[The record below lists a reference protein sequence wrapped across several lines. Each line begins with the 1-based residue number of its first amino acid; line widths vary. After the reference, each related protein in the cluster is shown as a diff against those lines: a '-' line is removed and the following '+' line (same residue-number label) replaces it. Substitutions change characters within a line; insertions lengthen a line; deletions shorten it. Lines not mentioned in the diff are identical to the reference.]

1 MMTDFLEELLNVPSV
16 SGFESEAARLFCEHL
31 EQYSDDVHIDILNNA
46 YACSKGGSNNIK
58 VMLDAH
64 IDEIGMQVLYI
75 DESGYLYVRRAGG
88 VDVQCLP
95 GTSVM
100 IMSNDGVF
108 VSGVI
113 GKKPVH
119 LMHPD
124 EKSRTTELENIW
136 IDTGMDAIEV
146 KEKISIGAAVC
157 MMPNLKY
164 LSQNRISSKS
174 LDDKVGVFIV
184 AEVFKRLAKI
194 EKEYAL
200 YAVASVQEEVGTRG
214 IGPVA
219 YSIDPDIA
227 ICIDVDFAT
236 DVPDC
241 PKKKYG
247 NIKLGEGVI
256 ITRNLDS
263 NLRLSQ
269 LAEHVAIENGIP
281 YQISARNISTG
292 GNNTSRIQI
301 SRGGV
306 QTLFLS
312 IPCRYMHTPVEVCD
326 LRDVE
331 SAVELLTELLKSKD
345 FIGTDIF

>member
-1 MMTDFLEELLNVPSV
+1 MKTDFLEELINVPSV
-16 SGFESEAARLFCEHL
+16 SGFESDAAGLFCRHL
-31 EQYSDDVHIDILNNA
+31 KKYSEEVHIDNMNNA
-46 YACSKGGSNNIK
+46 YAYSKGKNGNRSI
-58 VMLDAH
+58 MLDAH

-88 VDVQCLP
+88 IDIQCLP

-100 IMSNDGVF
+100 IMSKDGGF

-113 GKKPVH
+113 GKKPIH
-119 LMHPD
+119 LMQTD
-124 EKSRTTELENIW
+124 EKNRTIELENLW
-136 IDTGMDAIEV
+136 VDTGLNATEV
-146 KEKISIGAAVC
+146 KERIPIGAAVFVK
-157 MMPNLKY
+157 PNFKY
-164 LSQNRISSKS
+164 LTQHRISSKS
-174 LDDKVGVFIV
+174 LDDKIGVFIV
-184 AEVFKRLAKI
+184 AEVFKSLASADKD
-194 EKEYAL
+194 YDL

-214 IGPVA
+214 IGPIT

-241 PKKKYG
+241 PKRKYG
-247 NIKLGEGVI
+247 NIRLGAGVI

-263 NLRLSQ
+263 NLRLSR
-269 LAEHVAIENGIP
+269 LAEQVAVEKGIP
-281 YQISARNISTG
+281 HQISARNISTG
-292 GNNTSRIQI
+292 GNNTSRVQI

-326 LRDVE
+326 LRDVK
-331 SAVELLTELLKSKD
+331 AAIVLLTELLKSKD
-345 FIGTDIF
+345 FIGTDI